1 MTDLSCDVA
10 ILGAGTAGLA
20 AERSARKAGARTLL
34 IDPYFA
40 GTVCATV
47 GCMPSKL
54 LIAAGNAAHGVRQ
67 APEFGVMTQPPQ
79 IDGAA
84 VMARVRA
91 LRDDF
96 AASTKEGF
104 ESLPEGTC
112 VQSRARF
119 TAPGE
124 LVLED
129 GRRVSARAVVLAT
142 GSAPV
147 EPGPFKD
154 LGDRVLTN
162 QTVFDLPDLP
172 KRLAVIG
179 AGPIGLELAQ
189 AMARLG
195 VEVTLFDHADRL
207 GGLADDAVHEALL
220 TTLRREMV
228 LHLGTKAT
236 PEDAGEAVRLSWEGG
251 SAEFD
256 RVLLAAGRP
265 PNVRDLGLEA
275 AGLTLDDHG
284 VPVFDRETLQC
295 GEAPVFIAGD
305 ANADRPVLHEASAEG
320 AIAGRNAV
328 AWPAVVRSARMV
340 PFSMIFTDPPVVQV
354 GRAPQG
360 EALTGRSDYGDQGR
374 ARVEARGHGQVLLQ
388 AAAPDGRLTGAE
400 ICAPGGEHLGHLLA
414 WAITEGHTASDLLSR
429 PFYHPTL
436 EEGLRNALRDICRAT
451 SRPLPGDQDEGAPP
465 GG

>member
-1 MTDLSCDVA
+1 MRARRC
-10 ILGAGTAGLA
+10 GLA
-20 AERSARKAGARTLL
+20 G
-34 IDPYFA
+34 
-40 GTVCATV
+40 
-47 GCMPSKL
+47 
-54 LIAAGNAAHGVRQ
+54 
-67 APEFGVMTQPPQ
+67 
-79 IDGAA
+79 
-84 VMARVRA
+84 RA
-91 LRDDF
+91 
-96 AASTKEGF
+96 
-104 ESLPEGTC
+104 
-112 VQSRARF
+112 
-119 TAPGE
+119 
-124 LVLED
+124 
-129 GRRVSARAVVLAT
+129 
-142 GSAPV
+142 
-147 EPGPFKD
+147 D
-154 LGDRVLTN
+154 L
-162 QTVFDLPDLP
+162 
-172 KRLAVIG
+172 
-179 AGPIGLELAQ
+179 
-189 AMARLG
+189 
-195 VEVTLFDHADRL
+195 
-207 GGLADDAVHEALL
+207 
-220 TTLRREMV
+220 
-228 LHLGTKAT
+228 
-236 PEDAGEAVRLSWEGG
+236 
-251 SAEFD
+251 
-256 RVLLAAGRP
+256 LLAAGRP